1 MTTPQASTKY
11 YEQRFVNDFHEELK
25 RKKISLPVTVVL
37 KDSNDNEQVIRNVSG
52 ARVLRDK
59 ANAKSPT
66 KIKIE
71 NIGRHVTSKGDIALY
86 SIVKDGNKE
95 IKVDVAWIS
104 HKSNKNDIGKK
115 IDHAQYLDASAD
127 VTFRTRPAVTKE
139 IRDFKNKMLELSVQ
153 ESSNI
158 YCWPGYK
165 DGKSLRIWD
174 YVKSSLLM
182 NMAIFGIEYGTGK
195 GFSRQNANILMSGDP
210 HIEIHNDN
218 TIILT
223 TKGEKSTN
231 SFEGKSFIN
240 GTAEYMP
247 DDDKPI
253 FFTKPTTS
261 VKTTIE
267 GKKID
272 GVSVWIIYRSYATKN
287 KMIDDV
293 INNKN
298 AIVSSTCY
306 STRQKESGP
315 KKFNP
320 RGISTNIT
328 YSGHDVYFDDKKEN
342 PYAAFFYM
350 NNTKTLKPIKYNVIM
365 SDDAYVN
372 VLRKYNKNK
381 IPPGKVIN
389 PETGRFVQ
397 EKSTTRRMIR
407 ENLVKSKPLS
417 AFFKPKRSSPSKPS
431 TNTSPIIRNVSP
443 RRLQNLS
450 LQSSIKS
457 VKTSTPPRSPLP
469 KLLSS
474 TLPQLPKSPSLMKSS
489 SPIKNMST
497 VNTGFY
503 HISKTNDRQIKSKI
517 FYKPSVKRFYYVLST
532 GKPQVITNIQKYIPE
547 NRLKTLIG

>member
-1 MTTPQASTKY
+1 MSTPQASTKY

-37 KDSNDNEQVIRNVSG
+37 KDSNGNEQVIRNVSG

-139 IRDFKNKMLELSVQ
+139 IRDFKNKMLKLSVQ

-223 TKGEKSTN
+223 TKGEKSAN

-267 GKKID
+267 GKRID

-315 KKFNP
+315 KKP
-320 RGISTNIT
+320 KGGKSTNIT
-328 YSGHDVYFDDKKEN
+328 YNDYNVYFDDKKEN

-350 NNTKTLKPIKYNVIM
+350 NNTSTLKPIKYNVIRT
-365 SDDAYVN
+365 DDAYVN
-372 VLRKYNKNK
+372 FLKKHGK
-381 IPPGKVIN
+381 HMIPRGKVIN

-397 EKSTTRRMIR
+397 EKSTIKRSSK
-407 ENLVKSKPLS
+407 ENIVKSKPLS
-417 AFFKPKRSSPSKPS
+417 AFFKPLRSSPSKSS

-443 RRLQNLS
+443 RRLQNLA

-457 VKTSTPPRSPLP
+457 VKPPTPQRSPLP
-469 KLLSS
+469 DLLSP
-474 TLPQLPKSPSLMKSS
+474 TLPQLPKTPSPVKSS
-489 SPIKNMST
+489 SSIKNTSNM
-497 VNTGFY
+497 NTGFY
-503 HISKTNDRQIKSKI
+503 HISKTTDRQIKSKI
-517 FYKPSVKRFYYVLST
+517 FYMPLKKRFYYVLPT
-532 GKPQVITNIQKYIPE
+532 GKPQVITNIHKYIPE